1 MHVPVTFDTL
11 WTLNDSSDSDD
22 GRLGQKIVFA
32 RQRRVVRVYERVA
45 PSAFAETVLQAR
57 GFMPVEGRI
66 ITIEKL
72 AFESICFKQDIPGN
86 SLPLQFQEFP
96 QAIDCAR
103 YALVNHRVI
112 SGDFDVSAHA
122 LHKRLELLAG
132 VFPFIRQSEVK
143 GRSQISNP
151 LRSFIFLGFRHG
163 DVLLIFH

>member
-132 VFPFIRQSEVK
+132 YFRLSDRA
-143 GRSQISNP
+143 RSKVAR
-151 LRSFIFLGFRHG
+151 RSATRFAASSFSDFAMGMSY
-163 DVLLIFH
+163 